1 MNKKMY
7 IFSGGMIRCDLNN
20 LVCLATLGDINH
32 HEMPSVWAES
42 PISCFLIENDD
53 GLVLFDTG
61 AHPDAMT
68 ERWDS
73 ENRRKTPV
81 TFGAHDFIVTNLK
94 EIGYT
99 PDDVKYVVLSHLH
112 EDHAGC
118 LEYFTHSKVI
128 VSDVELAQTMR
139 LYAVNKGMAAYIR
152 NDITQWLKA
161 GLDWNT
167 IAEDTFETDLAD
179 GVKIFNFGS
188 GHTFGMLVM
197 MVTLPKEGN
206 VILASDT
213 LNTAANY
220 GYPIQYPGC
229 AYDTRGYMKTA
240 EKIHK
245 LAEQYHARVI
255 FGHDGEQ
262 YKQVKIGPAQWY
274 E

>member
-1 MNKKMY
+1 MNKRMY
-7 IFSGGMIRCDLNN
+7 IFSGGMIRCDMNN
-20 LVCLATLGDINH
+20 LVCLSTLGDANC
-32 HEMPSVWAES
+32 HEAASIWAES
-42 PISCFLIENDD
+42 PISCFLIENDE

-68 ERWDS
+68 TRWDS

-81 TFGAHDFIVTNLK
+81 EFGKDDFIVSNLR
-94 EIGYT
+94 ELGYK

-118 LEYFTHSKVI
+118 LEYFTKSKVI

-152 NDITQWLKA
+152 NDIKQWLNV

-167 IAEDTFETDLAD
+167 ISEDETEIDLMD

-197 MVTLPKEGN
+197 LVSLGRDGCF
-206 VILASDT
+206 ILASDT

-220 GYPIQYPGC
+220 GYPIKYPGC
-229 AYDTRGYMKTA
+229 AYDTIGFVKTA

-245 LAEQYHARVI
+245 LAEKYHATVI

-262 YKQVKIGPAQWY
+262 YKQVKKGPTEWY